1 MNEDCSYKYLGVLE
15 SDQVKQKEMK
25 EKLRNEYKRRVRKVL
40 QSKLNGRNMVQA
52 INTWAVSSLR
62 YSAPFIE
69 WTREELRT
77 MDRMTRKMMTMHKAL
92 HPRDSVCRLYLPR
105 KEGGRGLIAVED
117 CIDLAKLGLER
128 YISESDERLIFAAR
142 REIDTPSEN
151 EEDFKR
157 RMKMERKAE
166 WKEKAL
172 HGQHLRQTEN
182 IASKDSWIWLTN
194 GNLKKETEG
203 LLIAAQDQALRTNVI
218 KAKIDKSR
226 DDPKCR
232 MCKEGDESVTHII
245 SQCKKLAQTEYK
257 IRHDNVAKAV
267 HWELC
272 KKNGLDHVDKW
283 YDHEPESVMENE
295 KCKILWDFTIQT
307 DRMIGARR
315 PDITIVNKETRECQL
330 IDIACPGDNK
340 VAEKEDEKIDKYR
353 DLAREVSKLWNVK
366 VAIIPLVIGAL
377 GTVPTMLESR
387 IKEIGIS
394 IKTAQ
399 IQKTVLIG
407 TARILRKVLEI

>member
-1 MNEDCSYKYLGVLE
+1 MQEACPDG
-15 SDQVKQKEMK
+15 
-25 EKLRNEYKRRVRKVL
+25 
-40 QSKLNGRNMVQA
+40 
-52 INTWAVSSLR
+52 I
-62 YSAPFIE
+62 
-69 WTREELRT
+69 
-77 MDRMTRKMMTMHKAL
+77 
-92 HPRDSVCRLYLPR
+92 
-105 KEGGRGLIAVED
+105 
-117 CIDLAKLGLER
+117 
-128 YISESDERLIFAAR
+128 
-142 REIDTPSEN
+142 
-151 EEDFKR
+151 
-157 RMKMERKAE
+157 
-166 WKEKAL
+166 
-172 HGQHLRQTEN
+172 
-182 IASKDSWIWLTN
+182 
-194 GNLKKETEG
+194 
-203 LLIAAQDQALRTNVI
+203 QDQTRSI
-218 KAKIDKSR
+218 
-226 DDPKCR
+226 
-232 MCKEGDESVTHII
+232 
-245 SQCKKLAQTEYK
+245 
-257 IRHDNVAKAV
+257 AKAV

-315 PDITIVNKETRECQL
+315 PDITIVNKETRGCQL

-366 VAIIPLVIGAL
+366 VAIIPVVIGAL

-399 IQKTVLIG
+399 IQKTVLLG